1 VREVWELV
9 RPGQRHFRT
18 RLYVPKPSD
27 RGRGMVVLVLLA
39 GVLLLL
45 LECVSLLEFV
55 LRRQC
60 LHTTMAQELIGP
72 CATRRYSAPPPPLV
86 AANL

>member
-1 VREVWELV
+1 MREVWELV